1 MHTGDIDYAAGD
13 ANLRG
18 YLAFK
23 DRGVKR
29 PGVLVFHEGLGL
41 GDFAMERARRLAE
54 RGYVAFAADM
64 FGERRQAADLQQAMT
79 LIGHLRTNP
88 ATLRARARAAL
99 ATLAASPEV
108 DATRCAAIGFCFGG
122 TVVLELARDGADLK
136 AVVSFHGMLST
147 TQPAAAGAVRAS
159 VLVLT
164 GADDPLAPSDQV
176 AAFENEMRAGK
187 VADWQVISY
196 GNTLHGFTNP
206 AADGSMLRT
215 AVYNAQADRRSW
227 AAMQSLFDEVLA

>member
-1 MHTGDIDYAAGD
+1 MHTSDIDYAAGD

-23 DRGVKR
+23 DRGAKR

-88 ATLRARARAAL
+88 ATLRARASAAL
-99 ATLAASPEV
+99 ATLTALPEV
-108 DATRCAAIGFCFGG
+108 DATRCAA
-122 TVVLELARDGADLK
+122 
-136 AVVSFHGMLST
+136 
-147 TQPAAAGAVRAS
+147 
-159 VLVLT
+159 
-164 GADDPLAPSDQV
+164 
-176 AAFENEMRAGK
+176 
-187 VADWQVISY
+187 
-196 GNTLHGFTNP
+196 
-206 AADGSMLRT
+206 
-215 AVYNAQADRRSW
+215 
-227 AAMQSLFDEVLA
+227 